1 MSKWLTALTN
11 MAVLAGLV
19 LVAYELNQNSDLA
32 RTSLV
37 NQGNAIEND
46 LGLGL
51 MGGRIAEV
59 IALSIE
65 CPEKMNYAD
74 FVVIDAYLFTAMNG
88 VYRNYEIAKWGLF
101 NQSDWKFEAQAY
113 AHWYLGGSFN
123 RAWWEESKT
132 YFEPEFSSYVDEQLA
147 NKGKAMGETWQ
158 RLRTRLDL
166 GRPRADSVSSTCKN

>member
-11 MAVLAGLV
+11 IAVLAGLV

-51 MGGRIAEV
+51 MGGRTAEV

-101 NQSDWKFEAQAY
+101 NQSDWKFEA
-113 AHWYLGGSFN
+113 
-123 RAWWEESKT
+123 
-132 YFEPEFSSYVDEQLA
+132 
-147 NKGKAMGETWQ
+147 
-158 RLRTRLDL
+158 
-166 GRPRADSVSSTCKN
+166 